1 MGKHQRRDP
10 SPAEQQV
17 LEHGYLRLLTSP
29 EDVAR
34 CDQLIIEHHYLH
46 DVTLVGEHLRY
57 AFIYRGQWLVVAT
70 WSSAAFHLKDRDRF
84 IGWTPEQCRRRR
96 GLLANNS
103 RLLVL
108 PDCHY
113 PNLISRSMRLMLERL
128 SSDWQARWGHPLAL
142 VETFV
147 DPRFYQG
154 TAYKVSGWSH
164 LGKTA
169 GWTRDADDFY
179 EKNDAPKQIWVRELV
194 KHACV
199 KLRAP
204 HLPEAWAA
212 GEAAVSVR
220 CTAKVPEIRSLM
232 EQVHTGVAEFRRA
245 QALAYPLPGLL
256 CLMVMA
262 AAQGVVR
269 GPQDLADYAETLS
282 PAQLRAL
289 RFRADPDTGEPRC
302 PGKTTFTRVLH
313 EVDDDQVEAVLLR
326 WQDQILGPRQD
337 RIVIVD
343 GKKVRHAGVEIVN
356 AVDAQG
362 RFLGSVVTPSKSN
375 EIPAA
380 RQLLRGLTLPGK
392 ILVADAMHT
401 QDQTAQ
407 QMLFEGGGDYLLTVK
422 GNQTTLET
430 NLQTLFA
437 RQGFSPSA
445 HRADAGAE
453 AGAQPRPLGDSL
465 PGVPAGR
472 ARPGGLSRSPSGGS
486 PGDADQA
493 QRQMATGSRLSA
505 EQPHPGPTAG
515 PGHARAQA
523 GLLGGGKPAPP
534 LSGHHA
540 AGRSKPRTHSQR
552 RPGVGDVPSRGGQ
565 PGQCRGEPSAP
576 AESQDQVQY
585 GHLSKALPFSARG
598 AGTAPRVD
606 LRQVS

>member
-1 MGKHQRRDP
+1 MGKPKRRDP
-10 SPAEQQV
+10 CPAEEHV
-17 LEHGYLRLLTSP
+17 LEHGYLRRLTSP
-29 EDVAR
+29 QELAR
-34 CDQLIIEHHYLH
+34 CDQLIVQHHYLH

-57 AFIYRGQWLVVAT
+57 AFVYRGQWLAVAT

-84 IGWTPEQCRRRR
+84 IGWTSEQCRRRR
-96 GLLANNS
+96 PLLANNS

-108 PDCHY
+108 PEVHY
-113 PNLISRSMRLMLERL
+113 PNLISRFMRLMLERL
-128 SSDWQARWGHPLAL
+128 SPDWQERWGHPLAL

-164 LGKTA
+164 LGKSA

-199 KLRAP
+199 QLRAP

-212 GEAAVSVR
+212 GEAAGSVR

-232 EQVHTGVAEFRRA
+232 EQVQSEVAEFRRA
-245 QALAYPLPGLL
+245 QALAYPLPGLFG
-256 CLMVMA
+256 LMVMA

-289 RFRADPDTGEPRC
+289 RFRADPHTRAPRC

-313 EVDDDQVEAVLLR
+313 AVDDDQLEAVLLR

-362 RFLGSVVTPSKSN
+362 RYLGSVVTASKSN

-380 RQLLRGLTLPGK
+380 RQLLRGQTLQDK

-401 QDQTAQ
+401 QVETVQ
-407 QMLFEGGGDYLLTVK
+407 QVLFEKGGDYVLTVK
-422 GNQTTLET
+422 SNQSTLET
-430 NLQTLFA
+430 NLENLFSQ
-437 RQGFSPSA
+437 QGFSPSA
-445 HRADAGAE
+445 HRADAGA
-453 AGAQPRPLGDSL
+453 AARTQPGPVGDPP
-465 PGVPAGR
+465 PGVPGGR
-472 ARPGGLSRSPSGGS
+472 ARPGGLSRSPSGGA
-486 PGDADQA
+486 PGDAGQA
-493 QRQMATGSRLSA
+493 QGQVAPGSGLSGQ
-505 EQPHPGPTAG
+505 QPHPGPTAG
-515 PGHARAQA
+515 RGPARAQA

-540 AGRSKPRTHSQR
+540 AG
-552 RPGVGDVPSRGGQ
+552 G
-565 PGQCRGEPSAP
+565 
-576 AESQDQVQY
+576 
-585 GHLSKALPFSARG
+585 
-598 AGTAPRVD
+598 
-606 LRQVS
+606 